1 MAIDEGGL
9 ARRLWFKFRD
19 DSVFSLYTPFFVGLA
34 SATLHSETTFRHF
47 ISQDLHFLKA
57 FVLAYELAEDCADD
71 EDDKNGLRDL
81 RKRAFGRLQMH
92 DTFVREWGFEFPNE
106 DISKDIATTKY
117 TDFLLATASG
127 KIEGERSVLD
137 KIATPFEKTKVAA
150 YTLAALAPCM
160 RLYAFIS
167 TEIQGIINPD
177 QDSTHIY
184 KSWIENY
191 SSQVFEEIALQ
202 NEDMLDKLSV
212 SLTGEELEI
221 IEKLYHQAMKLQVD
235 FIAAQPISDQQ
246 SVVPLSRVHDFSKR
260 HLTILCDF
268 DLACTAFDSAAIL
281 AEIAI
286 ITAPK
291 ADMDGSDQTQLAR
304 MPSADLRSTWDVLS
318 TQYTEQFEQCVESI
332 VASERVEELDYER
345 LCSALEQLAE
355 FERKAN
361 ERVVQS
367 GVLKGL
373 NAEDIKRA
381 GQTLILQDGCRSFFQ
396 KIVKNKS
403 LKTDV
408 HVLSYCWCND
418 LIVSAFSS
426 GDLNVLNVHSNEL
439 VYQESVTTGEIV
451 KKMESPMEKLQVFN
465 DVLIDRRGEG
475 NKHLTVYIGGS
486 VGDLL
491 CLLEADIGIVVGSS
505 SSLRRLGD
513 HFGVSFVPL
522 FSGLV
527 KRQRE
532 LADQDCAS
540 NWWKPL
546 SGVLYTVSSWAE
558 IQAFILG
565 SSKLVLR
572 KISMATFWQERQ
584 REEDVI

>member
-1 MAIDEGGL
+1 MAVDEGISL
-9 ARRLWFKFRD
+9 ARRLWAKFRKEY
-19 DSVFSLYTPFFVGLA
+19 SVFALYSPFFVRLA
-34 SATLHSETTFRHF
+34 SSTLHSPTTFRHF

-57 FVLAYELAEDCADD
+57 FALAYELAEDCADD
-71 EDDKNGLRDL
+71 DDDKNGIRDL
-81 RKRAFGRLQMH
+81 RKRIIRRLQTH
-92 DTFVREWGFEFPNE
+92 DTFVQECGFELADEGASNG
-106 DISKDIATTKY
+106 IATNKY

-127 KIEGERSVLD
+127 KIEGERSAPG

-150 YTLAALAPCM
+150 YTLAALAPCI

-167 TEIQGIINPD
+167 TEIQGFLSSD
-177 QDSTHIY
+177 DYESHIY
-184 KSWIENY
+184 KTWIDTY
-191 SSQVFEEIALQ
+191 SSQILEETALQ
-202 NEDMLDKLSV
+202 NEDMLDRLSIC
-212 SLTGEELEI
+212 LTSEELEI
-221 IEKLYHQAMKLQVD
+221 IENLYHQAMKLLVD
-235 FIAAQPISDQQ
+235 IVVNQPISDQQ
-246 SVVPLSRVHDFSKR
+246 SVVPLSRMYEFDEC

-281 AEIAI
+281 AEIAL

-291 ADMDGSDQTQLAR
+291 ADIDGSDQTQLAR
-304 MPSADLRSTWDVLS
+304 MSSADLRSTWDVLS
-318 TQYTEQFEQCVESI
+318 TQYTEEFEQSVESI
-332 VASERVEELDYER
+332 LASNKVEEFDYES
-345 LCSALEQLAE
+345 LCNALEQLAA

-361 ERVVQS
+361 ERVVES

-373 NAEDIKRA
+373 NVEDIKRA
-381 GQTLILQDGCRSFFQ
+381 GQSLIQDGCRSFFQ
-396 KIVKNKS
+396 KVVKNEN
-403 LKTDV
+403 LKADV

-439 VYQESVTTGEIV
+439 VYEESVTTGEIV
-451 KKMESPMEKLQVFN
+451 KKMESPMEKLQAFN
-465 DVLIDRRGEG
+465 DILIDRKSEG
-475 NKHLTVYIGGS
+475 KHLTVYIGGS

-491 CLLEADIGIVVGSS
+491 CLLEADIGIVIGSS

-532 LADQDCAS
+532 LAEDCSS
-540 NWWKPL
+540 NWKPM
-546 SGVLYTVSSWAE
+546 SGILYTVSSWAE

-565 SSKLVLR
+565 
-572 KISMATFWQERQ
+572 T
-584 REEDVI
+584 

>member
-81 RKRAFGRLQMH
+81 RKRAVGRLQMH

-150 YTLAALAPCM
+150 YTLAALAP
-160 RLYAFIS
+160 L
-167 TEIQGIINPD
+167 
-177 QDSTHIY
+177 
-184 KSWIENY
+184 
-191 SSQVFEEIALQ
+191 EE
-202 NEDMLDKLSV
+202 
-212 SLTGEELEI
+212 
-221 IEKLYHQAMKLQVD
+221 
-235 FIAAQPISDQQ
+235 F
-246 SVVPLSRVHDFSKR
+246 
-260 HLTILCDF
+260 
-268 DLACTAFDSAAIL
+268 
-281 AEIAI
+281 
-286 ITAPK
+286 
-291 ADMDGSDQTQLAR
+291 
-304 MPSADLRSTWDVLS
+304 
-318 TQYTEQFEQCVESI
+318 
-332 VASERVEELDYER
+332 DYER

-373 NAEDIKRA
+373 NVEDIKRA
-381 GQTLILQDGCRSFFQ
+381 GQSLILQDGCRSFFQ
-396 KIVKNKS
+396 KIVKNEN

-426 GDLNVLNVHSNEL
+426 GDMNVLNVHSNEL

-465 DVLIDRRGEG
+465 DVLIDCRSEG

-486 VGDLL
+486 VGDML

-527 KRQRE
+527 NRQRE

-565 SSKLVLR
+565 
-572 KISMATFWQERQ
+572 T
-584 REEDVI
+584 